1 MEIKWIKSEKSTGNI
16 NNICNVLYFL
26 LGNEYSRFVSFSL
39 FNIVLLISSSFNES
53 LFFVLFSKL
62 YIYIKLFLCIYD
74 TFFNRRVLRRVIEG
88 IGASLVAQRI
98 KHLPAMRETRIRSLG
113 WEDPLEKGMA
123 THSSILAWRIPWT
136 EEPGGLQSTGSQRV
150 GHE

>member
-98 KHLPAMRETRIRSLG
+98 KNLPAMRETRVRSLG
-113 WEDPLEKGMA
+113 WEDPQEKGKA
-123 THSSILAWRIPWT
+123 TSSSILAWIIPW
-136 EEPGGLQSTGSQRV
+136 SA
-150 GHE
+150 